1 MSDRSTRL
9 AGLYATISGG
19 VVVTLSPLLAL
30 SYFATKDGASELDTS
45 TVSAWAKPAREIA
58 GGLLTFASPE
68 RVYGTYLQGF
78 ALIFPAVLLCA
89 WVTRSQ
95 RPRPKAGLERW
106 GWRVALLGYTLLTA
120 GLAVAFC
127 MEVTAISFGTSTNG
141 PLNVLFL
148 SILVPGLLLA
158 TTGSSVLGIG
168 LMRTDYRPRV
178 TAWLLALGFPLFIV
192 GSVVLGHN
200 SLGLIPLFLAW
211 AATGAR
217 LWRSNPLYADEGSHR
232 AGPEPRSQRGLGRT
246 ADATPVHKAGT
257 AASIADDR

>member
-19 VVVTLSPLLAL
+19 VVVILSPLLAL
-30 SYFATKDGASELDTS
+30 SYFATKDGAYELDTS
-45 TVSAWAKPAREIA
+45 TVSAWAKPARDIA

-68 RVYGTYLQGF
+68 RVYGTYLQGL

-95 RPRPKAGLERW
+95 RPGSQAGLERW
-106 GWRVALLGYTLLTA
+106 GWRIALLGYTLLTA

-127 MEVTAISFGTSTNG
+127 MEVAAISFGTSTHNG

-148 SILVPGLLLA
+148 SILFPGILLA

-168 LMRTDYRPRV
+168 LMRTGYRPRV
-178 TAWLLALGFPLFIV
+178 TVWLLALGFPLWIV
-192 GSVVLGHN
+192 GSFALGHN
-200 SLGLIPLFLAW
+200 SLGLMPLFLAW
-211 AATGAR
+211 AVTGAR

-232 AGPEPRSQRGLGRT
+232 AGHG
-246 ADATPVHKAGT
+246 AAVATPA
-257 AASIADDR
+257 RPNR